1 MATMKDF
8 FKQRF
13 YGGIFADIS
22 DRFSEEATDITT
34 VLNVSDKVSFNQYWE
49 NLARALKYW
58 NGLFEI
64 NENVFVGYKN
74 NQYVVEYER
83 DGETA
88 TSYVFIKPDPKTIDD
103 TMEIRAFNASFSE
116 DGAFAISR
124 VSAKDFDNSLI
135 IMGFF
140 PKFNK
145 ELPVFSEHMDRIAP
159 LEKKDF
165 INVGEWTED
174 DKDTYIAQIGYI
186 KNTCRT
192 CIPFK
197 DFETYSKFTEKE
209 MAQALDAEWTPI
221 VGKPIHLKVKENK
234 KKAVSDKLIYQFD
247 ENKFLIPK
255 PENWITP
262 DKERTPEELS
272 KIPQIEKIA
281 ITPLAKKYYN
291 AIMNTYSV
299 AFRNFYLLG
308 GAGIGKSTM
317 CRVLAFMLGLPYSD
331 TTCYAEMEMTDIL
344 GGVFPIN
351 TDEGS
356 KREVSEDIYESVYD
370 ELGVSLSMLR
380 DKTSFE
386 LAYEVLTGT
395 AKEGVTEDEVFSIF
409 VKKVSEKLAE
419 RIPAKKEEGIIY
431 KYVPSELVKSISA
444 DGIGGVHEIKEPTVI
459 RNEGVLVGLNTL
471 LAEGTLTLPNGDVV
485 SRNPNSIII
494 MTSNADYAGCQ
505 MLNESVISRMHMV
518 ENLDFLSVDEM
529 VERAK
534 QIFGDKL
541 EDEYYKAMASV
552 VKNVESWIAS
562 DDENMGIA
570 SFREYQNW
578 IEFTLKTA
586 SSDCPTKKELIESAE
601 STIKFKASQIK
612 ANLANDFEICYKP
625 LENF

>member
-1 MATMKDF
+1 MATQKEF
-8 FKQRF
+8 FKQGF
-13 YGGIFADIS
+13 YTGVFADLS
-22 DRFSEEATDITT
+22 DGFSDKATDISTI
-34 VLNVSDKVSFNQYWE
+34 LNVSDKISFNQHWE
-49 NLARALKYW
+49 SLHKALKFW
-58 NGLFEI
+58 NGSIELG
-64 NENVFVGYKN
+64 ENVFVGYKG

-88 TSYVFIKPDPKTIDD
+88 TLYVFAKPDKINLGET
-103 TMEIRAFNASFSE
+103 EIRAFYATFTD
-116 DGAFAISR
+116 DGAFAIQRAST
-124 VSAKDFDNSLI
+124 KDFDSSLV
-135 IMGFF
+135 IMSYF
-140 PKFNK
+140 PALNND
-145 ELPVFSEHMDRIAP
+145 LPVFAEHMEK
-159 LEKKDF
+159 LETLVKKDF
-165 INVGEWTED
+165 INASEWTEE
-174 DKDTYIAQIGYI
+174 DKETYMAQIGYI
-186 KNTCRT
+186 KNACRT
-192 CIPFK
+192 TIPFK
-197 DFETYSKFTEKE
+197 DFETYKKFTEKE
-209 MAQALDAEWTPI
+209 MAQALDSEWTPL
-221 VGKPIHLKVKENK
+221 VGKPVHLKVKENK
-234 KKAVSDKLIYQFD
+234 KKAVDKLVYQFD

-255 PENWITP
+255 PENWIDP

-281 ITPLAKKYYN
+281 VTPLAKKYYN
-291 AIMNTYSV
+291 AVMNTYSV

-351 TDEGS
+351 TDESS
-356 KREVSEDIYESVYD
+356 KRAISEDIYESVYS

-380 DKTSFE
+380 DKSSYE
-386 LAYEVLTGT
+386 IAYELLTGT
-395 AKEGVTEDEVFSIF
+395 VKESVSEEEVFSLF

-419 RIPAKKEEGIIY
+419 KIPAKKEEGIVY

-518 ENLDFLSVDEM
+518 ENLDFLSVEEM

-552 VKNVESWIAS
+552 VKNVENWIAS

-578 IEFTLKTA
+578 IELTLKTA
-586 SSDCPTKKELIESAE
+586 TSDAPSKKELIESAE

-612 ANLANDFEICYKP
+612 ANLNNDFDICYKP